1 VEYINLNVI
10 RAIEPKGQSS
20 RAIFARHKKHIRYI
34 RNNNSISAYT
44 MHIVHNR
51 HQFGPADETLKLL
64 KPCNKGT
71 KMSCWEALYM
81 HMHYKQGILIP
92 KQQVTDTNPLFD
104 LAAIPR
110 DLQATSTDSSS
121 QTVVPYTHTHTH
133 THHWVSPDQ
142 IRSLAILS
150 SSQYF
155 RDTILYDLT
164 FIFILHFKIRLP
176 NTD

>member
-1 VEYINLNVI
+1 MEYINLNVI

-133 THHWVSPDQ
+133 TPLGRSRSNSFPCYFIIKSVFSWHHIVRFN
-142 IRSLAILS
+142 IH
-150 SSQYF
+150 
-155 RDTILYDLT
+155 
-164 FIFILHFKIRLP
+164 LHITLQ
-176 NTD
+176 N